1 MSRVVLRSYATVTA
15 KPNDIPFQPKL
26 ANSVNLIGHVQ
37 SPIQFHVSPNDGYVW
52 ASTVITRQDS
62 SDLSFSFVSLSLF
75 FFIANPNLIL
85 FYVIVMLGFR
95 LYLRVISLILP
106 NFISI

>member
-1 MSRVVLRSYATVTA
+1 MYSVLYSPSCIVHREEHRALDYYSTVQIELA
-15 KPNDIPFQPKL
+15 PPKTE
-26 ANSVNLIGHVQ
+26 
-37 SPIQFHVSPNDGYVW
+37 PNDGYVW